1 MKAPREG
8 LHAKLRRYEE
18 MLRARGV
25 SIDDAGGT
33 YGNIPGEEQGSD
45 GGLSVGEGMDSP
57 ASLPVMTPGDGEHLR
72 GRRPAASS
80 EGAKLVHRDGALRYY
95 EKCV

>member
-25 SIDDAGGT
+25 FIDDAGDTGGNMSGGEHDD
-33 YGNIPGEEQGSD
+33 YGGRSE
-45 GGLSVGEGMDSP
+45 GEGTDSP
-57 ASLPVMTPGDGEHLR
+57 ASLPVMTPGDREHLR
-72 GRRPAASS
+72 GSRPAASS